1 MGWGP
6 LPWPCSRLGA
16 GKLHDTSHHSSQTAV
31 LLSVPLKQALALVIL
46 SCLLWL
52 PGFTAL
58 PVVDRDE
65 ARYAQATKQMVQ
77 TGDYIDIR
85 FQDEAR
91 HKKPVGIYWL
101 QSVSVKLTGVSDEIW
116 AYRLPSLLAA
126 MAAVLMTARMAAGL
140 FGPPVFLPVGVLLAG
155 CFLLGV
161 GARVAT
167 TDAALLVS
175 VLAAQWMLGKAYLKS
190 FSPSALVNTAQA
202 AIFWIAIAV
211 GALIKGPVI
220 LAIMGLTVLALCVLS
235 RSWRWL
241 LHLRPIWGVPL
252 FLAVLLPWFVAI
264 TLKSDG
270 GFWVESFQKDILSK
284 AVSVQESHGAPPGAY
299 VVSLLL
305 TFWPWTALL
314 IPAAFTAFQQ
324 RKNPAVQLC
333 LAWLVP
339 AWLMFELAPTKLPHY
354 VLPLFPP
361 LVALVALTLRD
372 WAQLPAWLR
381 RGTVVLWVVLVAA
394 VGAGM
399 AVAPQAV
406 GGAWSPWVMG
416 ATGLLVVVLC
426 VALLRHSAR
435 PQTAMTQTAMNHAV
449 LWAGGAL
456 VAFQVA
462 FWQFTLPD
470 LEQPWL
476 SRTAAQLIAPY
487 RAQCPGPVLSAG
499 FEEPSLVFT
508 LGTDTR
514 LGAGRMPQLSV
525 ASCHL
530 LLVDAHAWASV
541 TAQLNG
547 RVMVT
552 LASADGYNYSTNE
565 KAQLT
570 LYRLEPAQQ

>member
-1 MGWGP
+1 MKG
-6 LPWPCSRLGA
+6 LGA
-16 GKLHDTSHHSSQTAV
+16 VGGGKLPAPLLTLPRAV
-31 LLSVPLKQALALVIL
+31 FVSVPLKQALALVL
-46 SCLLWL
+46 LCCLLWL
-52 PGFTAL
+52 PGFTSL

-101 QSVSVKLTGVSDEIW
+101 QSAAVKLTGELDEIW

-126 MAAVLMTARMAAGL
+126 IAAVLLTARMAAGL
-140 FGPPVFLPVGVLLAG
+140 WGASAFLPAGVLLAG

-167 TDAALLVS
+167 TDAALLVA
-175 VLAAQWMLGKAYLKS
+175 VLATQWMLGKAYLKA
-190 FSPSALVNTAQA
+190 FDALALVNTAQA
-202 AIFWIAIAV
+202 AIFWIALAA

-220 LAIMGLTVLALCVLS
+220 LAIVGLTVLALCVMA
-235 RSWRWL
+235 RGWRWL
-241 LHLRPIWGVPL
+241 LALRPTWGVPL

-264 TLKSDG
+264 SLKSDG
-270 GFWVESFQKDILSK
+270 QFWVESFQKDILSK
-284 AVSVQESHGAPPGAY
+284 AVSVQESHGAPPGSY

-314 IPAAFTAFQQ
+314 IPAAFTAFKQ
-324 RKNPAVQLC
+324 RKTPAAQLC
-333 LAWLVP
+333 LAWAAP

-361 LVALVALTLRD
+361 LVALVALALRD

-381 RGTVVLWVVLVAA
+381 RGTVVLWVVLAAA
-394 VGAGM
+394 VGTGV

-406 GGAWSPWVMG
+406 GGDWSPWVMG
-416 ATGLLVVVLC
+416 AVGLLAVVLC
-426 VALLRHSAR
+426 VALLRK
-435 PQTAMTQTAMNHAV
+435 PTQPGVAV

-456 VAFQVA
+456 VAFQAA

-514 LGAGRMPQLSV
+514 LGAGRIPQLSP
-525 ASCHL
+525 ATCHL

-570 LYRLEPAQQ
+570 LYRLEAARP

>member
-1 MGWGP
+1 M
-6 LPWPCSRLGA
+6 LC
-16 GKLHDTSHHSSQTAV
+16 
-31 LLSVPLKQALALVIL
+31 
-46 SCLLWL
+46 CLLWL
-52 PGFTAL
+52 PGFASL

-85 FQDEAR
+85 FQEEAR

-101 QSVSVKLTGVSDEIW
+101 QAASVQLTGVSDAIW

-126 MAAVLMTARMAAGL
+126 IAAVLMTAGMAAGL
-140 FGPPVFLPVGVLLAG
+140 FGASAFLPAGVLLAG

-167 TDAALLVS
+167 TDTALLVC
-175 VLAAQWMLGKAYLKS
+175 VLAAQWMLGKAYLKG
-190 FSPSALVNTAQA
+190 FSPSAQVNTAQA
-202 AIFWIAIAV
+202 AIFWIAVAG

-220 LAIMGLTVLALCVLS
+220 LAIVGLTVLALCVVS

-241 LHLRPIWGVPL
+241 LHLRPLWGVPL
-252 FLAVLLPWFVAI
+252 FLALLLPWFVAI

-270 GFWVESFQKDILSK
+270 SFWVESLQKDILSK
-284 AVSVQESHGAPPGAY
+284 AVSVQESHGAPPGSY
-299 VVSLLL
+299 VISLVL

-314 IPAAFTAFQQ
+314 IPAAFTAFRQ
-324 RKNPAVQLC
+324 RQNPAVQLC
-333 LAWLVP
+333 LAWAVP

-361 LVALVALTLRD
+361 LVALVALALRD
-372 WAQLPAWLR
+372 WAQLPTWLR
-381 RGTVVLWVVLVAA
+381 RGTAVLWVVLAA
-394 VGAGM
+394 VVGAGV

-406 GGAWSPWVMG
+406 GGEWSPWVLG
-416 ATGLLVVVLC
+416 AVAVLVVLLC
-426 VALLRHSAR
+426 VALLLKPAQPH
-435 PQTAMTQTAMNHAV
+435 TAV
-449 LWAGGAL
+449 LWAGGVL
-456 VAFQVA
+456 VAFQAA

-470 LEQPWL
+470 LTQPWL

-514 LGAGRMPQLSV
+514 LGAGRIPQLS
-525 ASCHL
+525 AETCHL

-552 LASADGYNYSTNE
+552 LDSAGGYNYSTNE

-570 LYRLEPAQQ
+570 LYRLEAVRQ